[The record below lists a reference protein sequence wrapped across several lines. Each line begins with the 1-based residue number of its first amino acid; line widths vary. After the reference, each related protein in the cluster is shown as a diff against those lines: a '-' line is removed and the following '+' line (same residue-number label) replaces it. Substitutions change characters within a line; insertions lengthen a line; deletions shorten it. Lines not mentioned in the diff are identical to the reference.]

1 LPEPGVPIGKPFD
14 EVPTVPTLEL
24 TLPLVIE
31 VPLAVEVVEIEA
43 PWLPV
48 TPTLDGVATPD
59 DAPAPT

>member
-14 EVPTVPTLEL
+14 EVPTVEL

>member
-1 LPEPGVPIGKPFD
+1 
-14 EVPTVPTLEL
+14 VPTVEL

-31 VPLAVEVVEIEA
+31 VPVAVEVVEIEA

-59 DAPAPT
+59 DAPAPP